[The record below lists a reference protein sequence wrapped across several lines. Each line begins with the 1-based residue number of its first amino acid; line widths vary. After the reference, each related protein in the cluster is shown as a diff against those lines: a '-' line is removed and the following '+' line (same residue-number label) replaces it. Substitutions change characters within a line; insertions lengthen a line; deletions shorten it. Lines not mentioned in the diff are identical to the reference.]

1 MAHCLRHPCCCL
13 GGRAKSTKSR
23 VPSLWLQASAEA
35 ALAKTVD
42 EHKKAMDAMK
52 LASKKEVEA
61 VTAAVTKEKAAVRFE
76 HSS

>member
-1 MAHCLRHPCCCL
+1 MAHCLRHPCCGL

-23 VPSLWLQASAEA
+23 VLSLWLQASAEA